1 MGDNFLY
8 YHVKFKSMKNLLLIT
23 AILLLGC
30 SGNDSSTYNDND
42 SGGDDNSNDAP
53 LVLSILS
60 TDIENSNYIYSD
72 VYTYD
77 GNKLESVTQSDNQS
91 SNISTY
97 YFVYTNDK
105 VVRIDGYTSYNAS
118 EPTKT
123 EEVNYSYDSQ
133 GRLVLMVHT
142 DSYETE
148 TGTFT
153 YNANGSVT
161 FNQSYKDNNSPN
173 SNENTISLQ
182 FDNKDNL
189 ISFYDGEDTRV
200 LEYDNYKS
208 PFKNVVGLNFHI
220 LLSGELTTSEIFSL
234 NNNCTSASF
243 TNSQGETFSDS
254 FSYDYNQEGYPRQ
267 IIRKDYEGYESTIS
281 IQYSN

>member
-1 MGDNFLY
+1 
-8 YHVKFKSMKNLLLIT
+8 MKNLLLIT
-23 AILLLGC
+23 AILLMGC
-30 SGNDSSTYNDND
+30 SSNESSTYNDND
-42 SGGDDNSNDAP
+42 QGGVDSPNDAL
-53 LVLSILS
+53 LVSSILS
-60 TDIENSNYIYSD
+60 TDSENSSYIYSD

-91 SNISTY
+91 TSISTY
-97 YFVYTNDK
+97 YFVYTNNK
-105 VVRIDGYTSYNAS
+105 VIRIDGYTSYNAS

-133 GRLVLMVHT
+133 GRLASMVHT

-161 FNQSYKDNNSPN
+161 FEQSFKENNS
-173 SNENTISLQ
+173 SYSSENTISLQ
-182 FDNKDNL
+182 FDSKDNL
-189 ISFYDGEDTRV
+189 IRYNSWDGTRV

-234 NNNCTSASF
+234 NNNCTSSSF
-243 TNSQGETFSDS
+243 TNSKGETFSDT
-254 FSYDYNQEGYPRQ
+254 FSYDYNEEGFPRQ
-267 IIRKDYEGYESTIS
+267 IISKDYEGYESTIS

>member
-1 MGDNFLY
+1 
-8 YHVKFKSMKNLLLIT
+8 MKNLLLIT
-23 AILLLGC
+23 AILLMGC
-30 SGNDSSTYNDND
+30 SSNESSTYNDND
-42 SGGDDNSNDAP
+42 QGDVDSPNDAP
-53 LVLSILS
+53 LVSSILS
-60 TDIENSNYIYSD
+60 TDSENSSYIYSD

-91 SNISTY
+91 TSISTY
-97 YFVYTNDK
+97 YFVYTNNK
-105 VVRIDGYTSYNAS
+105 VIRIDGYTSYNAS

-133 GRLVLMVHT
+133 GRLSSMVHT
-142 DSYETE
+142 DPYETE

-153 YNANGSVT
+153 YNANGSAT
-161 FNQSYKDNNSPN
+161 FIQSYKENNSPI

-182 FDNKDNL
+182 FDSKDNL
-189 ISFYDGEDTRV
+189 IRFSDGEDTRV

-234 NNNCTSASF
+234 NNNCTSTSF
-243 TNSQGETFSDS
+243 TNSKGETFSGT
-254 FSYDYNQEGYPRQ
+254 FSYDYNQEGFPRQ
-267 IIRKDYEGYESTIS
+267 IISKDYEGYESTIS

>member
-1 MGDNFLY
+1 
-8 YHVKFKSMKNLLLIT
+8 MKNLLLIT
-23 AILLLGC
+23 AILLMGC
-30 SGNDSSTYNDND
+30 SNNDSSTYNDND
-42 SGGDDNSNDAP
+42 SGGVDSPNDAP

-60 TDIENSNYIYSD
+60 TDSENSSYIYSD
-72 VYTYD
+72 IYTYD
-77 GNKLESVTQSDNQS
+77 GNKLKSVTQSDNQS
-91 SNISTY
+91 SSISTY
-97 YFVYTNDK
+97 YFVYTNNK
-105 VVRIDGYTSYNAS
+105 VIRIDGYTSYNAS

-133 GRLVLMVHT
+133 GRLASMVHT

-161 FNQSYKDNNSPN
+161 YNQSYKENNSPI
-173 SNENTISLQ
+173 STENPISLQ
-182 FDNKDNL
+182 FDSKDNL
-189 ISFYDGEDTRV
+189 ISFSDGEGTRV
-200 LEYDNYKS
+200 LAYDNYKS

-243 TNSQGETFSDS
+243 SNAQGETFSDTY
-254 FSYDYNQEGYPRQ
+254 SYDYNQEGYPRQ
-267 IIRKDYEGYESTIS
+267 IIAKDYEGYESTIT